1 MLALTGKA
9 IEGDVLTVVEVIP
22 ESLTQQL
29 VWHKYKQNVRYQWYG
44 VIFEYSDMIALKFL
58 CGTITVRGSIFHFFP
73 L

>member
-44 VIFEYSDMIALKFL
+44 VIF
-58 CGTITVRGSIFHFFP
+58 
-73 L
+73 